1 MNDNQKRQVL
11 RKMLDAAIDAA
22 TPSRLIKSYLPP
34 TPNGR
39 TIVLGAGKASA
50 AMAREVDAYMSGK
63 VEGLVVTRYGHAVKC
78 DHIEVVEAAH
88 PVPDE
93 AGRAAAERMLKL
105 AEGAKAEDLV
115 LCLISGGASA
125 LLALPA
131 SGLSL
136 DDKQA
141 INRSLLDSGAD
152 ITQMNTVRKHLSAI
166 KGGRLAAAAHPAKV
180 ITLLI
185 SDVPGDDPAV
195 IGSGPTVPDPS
206 TFADANEIVARFN
219 ITQPKKVIDHLAKN
233 EDETPKHGD
242 PRLADIETHLIA
254 TPQASLEAAVAVA
267 LDNGIRPIVLGDSIE
282 GEARDVAKVMAGIA
296 RQVRNHAQPAMP
308 PCVLLSGGE
317 TTVTVRG
324 KGRGGRNCEFLLS
337 LAVQLAGAENIYAL
351 AADTD
356 GIDGSEDNAGA
367 IVTPD
372 TLERAVALGLNAK
385 SFLNDND
392 GYSFFDKLEDLVK
405 TGPTLTN
412 VNDFRAILVL

>member
-1 MNDNQKRQVL
+1 MDDDQQRHLL
-11 RKMLDAAIDAA
+11 RKMLEAAIDAA

-34 TPNGR
+34 KPKGR
-39 TIVLGAGKASA
+39 TIVLGAGKAAA
-50 AMAREVDAYMSGK
+50 AMAREVDEYMPGK
-63 VEGLVVTRYGHAVKC
+63 VEGLVVTRYGHAVSS

-93 AGRAAAERMLKL
+93 AGRSAAARILKL
-105 AEGAKAEDLV
+105 AEDAGEDDLV

-125 LLALPA
+125 LLSLPA
-131 SGLSL
+131 DGMSL

-141 INRSLLDSGAD
+141 LNRALLDSGAD

-166 KGGRLAAAAHPAKV
+166 KGGRLAAAAYPAKV
-180 ITLLI
+180 VTLLI

-195 IGSGPTVPDPS
+195 IGSGPTVPDPTS
-206 TFADANEIVARFN
+206 FEDARDIVARFG
-219 ITQPKKVIDHLAKN
+219 ITEPKAVIDHLSAGK
-233 EDETPKHGD
+233 DETPKPDD
-242 PRLADIETHLIA
+242 PHIANTETHLIA
-254 TPQASLEAAVAVA
+254 TPQASLEAAVAIA
-267 LDNGIRPIVLGDSIE
+267 LDNGIRPVVLGDSIE

-296 RQVRNHAQPAMP
+296 SQVRNHAQPAMA

-324 KGRGGRNCEFLLS
+324 KGRGGRNTEFLLA
-337 LAVQLAGAENIYAL
+337 LAVQLAGTEGVYAL

-367 IVTPD
+367 IITPD
-372 TLERAVALGLNAK
+372 TLARAVDLGLNPKA
-385 SFLNDND
+385 SLDDND
-392 GYSFFDKLEDLVK
+392 GYGFFEKLEDLVK

-412 VNDFRAILVL
+412 VNDFRAILIL